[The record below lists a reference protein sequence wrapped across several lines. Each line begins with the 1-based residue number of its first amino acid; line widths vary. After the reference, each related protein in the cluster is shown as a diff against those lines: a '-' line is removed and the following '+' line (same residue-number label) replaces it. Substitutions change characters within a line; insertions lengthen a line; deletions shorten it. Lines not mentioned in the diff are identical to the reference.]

1 MKKAGS
7 LQSKIYN
14 LKGTDDKYPRWS
26 YCDMENIQGY
36 DNEMEMLI
44 GYINYSPI
52 PEFIMFTAYND
63 NDIDHHF
70 SAPNY
75 ITF

>member
-1 MKKAGS
+1 MKKAGN
-7 LQSKIYN
+7 LRSKIYN
-14 LKGTDDKYPRWS
+14 LKGTDDKYPRLS
-26 YCDMENIQGY
+26 YCDMESIQGY